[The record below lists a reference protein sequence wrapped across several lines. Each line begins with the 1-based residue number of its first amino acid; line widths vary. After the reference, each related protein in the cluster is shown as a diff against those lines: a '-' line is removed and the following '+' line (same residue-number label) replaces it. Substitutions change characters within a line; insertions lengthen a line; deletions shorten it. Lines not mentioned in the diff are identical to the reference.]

1 MMRELHE
8 RASAEIEKQEKLRKR
23 RMAIA
28 EASKSNANADQNTA
42 AINED
47 SAGQLNDLPQTEDQ
61 PETHHNTQGAENM
74 KTPQN
79 EDQKTAQSHQNKNWS
94 QTKNM
99 VVNSAA
105 PALPNVVLDDFV
117 YRLVDLVNAD
127 FKMPESDKDFEL
139 SHA

>member
-1 MMRELHE
+1 
-8 RASAEIEKQEKLRKR
+8 
-23 RMAIA
+23 
-28 EASKSNANADQNTA
+28 
-42 AINED
+42 
-47 SAGQLNDLPQTEDQ
+47 
-61 PETHHNTQGAENM
+61 
-74 KTPQN
+74 
-79 EDQKTAQSHQNKNWS
+79 
-94 QTKNM
+94 M